1 MQMNHQIMIQ
11 KIKNV
16 LKKIPFFVLLKKHIK
31 SSRSLNIELIYQ
43 QRLKN
48 CKNKFAAEFA
58 QKYFSQTDE
67 DGLTIEILKRIDTQ
81 TKQTFLEFGV
91 GNGLENNT
99 LILLSMGWK
108 GSWYGGEDLAF
119 NYQQSKRL
127 NFQKRWI
134 NVNNIIDFYKESL
147 NVNKVEQHQV
157 ISLDLDGNDLFF
169 AKKILEAGGRPN
181 LFICEYNAIFPPKV
195 KWCMPYNTNH
205 QWEND
210 HYFGAS
216 LASFVALFQKH
227 DYFLCACNPQTGA
240 NAFFVKSQY
249 RDLFADVPNNVEDI
263 YMTPFYELDNKFTHL
278 VSPKFIES
286 IVSR

>member
-1 MQMNHQIMIQ
+1 MRQE
-11 KIKNV
+11 IKKF
-16 LKKIPFFVLLKKHIK
+16 LEKIPFLVALKNFFSASDKIK
-31 SSRSLNIELIYQ
+31 SLRSLNIELVYQ

-58 QKYFSQTDE
+58 QNYFSQTDE

-81 TKQTFLEFGV
+81 TNRSFLEFGV

-108 GSWYGGEDLAF
+108 GSWYGVEDLAF

-127 NFQKRWI
+127 YFQKRWI
-134 NVNNIIDFYKESL
+134 NLNNIIDFYKESL
-147 NVNKVEQHQV
+147 NVNQVEQHQV
-157 ISLDLDGNDLFF
+157 ISLDVDGNDLFF
-169 AKKILEAGGRPN
+169 AKKILESGGRPN
-181 LFICEYNAIFPPKV
+181 LFICEYNAIFPPTV
-195 KWCMPYNTNH
+195 KWCMPYKTNH
-205 QWEND
+205 KWDYD

-216 LASFVALFQKH
+216 LASFVALFQKY
-227 DYFLCACNPQTGA
+227 DYFLCACNPQTGV

-249 RDLFADVPNNVEDI
+249 RYLFADVPNNVEDI
-263 YMTPFYELDNKFTHL
+263 YMSPFYELDNKFRHL

>member
-1 MQMNHQIMIQ
+1 MQMNLQIMRQEIR
-11 KIKNV
+11 NF
-16 LKKIPFFVLLKKHIK
+16 LRKIPFLIALKNFFSASDKIK
-31 SSRSLNIELIYQ
+31 SLRSLNIEFIYQ

-48 CKNKFAAEFA
+48 CKNKFAVEFA
-58 QKYFSQTDE
+58 QNYFSQTDE

-81 TKQTFLEFGV
+81 NKETFLELGV

-195 KWCMPYNTNH
+195 NP
-205 QWEND
+205 
-210 HYFGAS
+210 
-216 LASFVALFQKH
+216 ALKAP
-227 DYFLCACNPQTGA
+227 L
-240 NAFFVKSQY
+240 
-249 RDLFADVPNNVEDI
+249 I
-263 YMTPFYELDNKFTHL
+263 
-278 VSPKFIES
+278 
-286 IVSR
+286 